1 MTTDEP
7 ARRQTTKPLTISSDS
22 ATHCLWVWK
31 VLSHETL
38 FWHALGILLIVL
50 IILIIHSHYS
60 GLHTLLLESWSKTE
74 CFFTGRRNCGLK
86 G

>member
-1 MTTDEP
+1 MTTDKP
-7 ARRQTTKPLTISSDS
+7 TRGQTTKPLRISSDS
-22 ATHCLWVWK
+22 ATHCLWDWK

-60 GLHTLLLESWSKTE
+60 GLHTLLWSLGERQNVSSLAGVTVV
-74 CFFTGRRNCGLK
+74 
-86 G
+86 